1 MVFSFFFLWG
11 KERAAHL
18 LLGDGEVR
26 CRAWCGGGN
35 FWSVGKSESSSCTL
49 RGPGRATLWRS
60 CAPAFLMSFALKFPH
75 FQFFD
80 FFPHFFSHSF
90 GFLPQFHALALCRG
104 CFQRQHEGRCAS
116 FHDMRPMVAVVVL
129 LAGTLALS
137 PCAGELSTKL
147 ELNKKL
153 FVQSSRIFSP
163 LNRPE
168 VAHP

>member
-1 MVFSFFFLWG
+1 
-11 KERAAHL
+11 
-18 LLGDGEVR
+18 
-26 CRAWCGGGN
+26 
-35 FWSVGKSESSSCTL
+35 
-49 RGPGRATLWRS
+49 
-60 CAPAFLMSFALKFPH
+60 
-75 FQFFD
+75 
-80 FFPHFFSHSF
+80 
-90 GFLPQFHALALCRG
+90 
-104 CFQRQHEGRCAS
+104 
-116 FHDMRPMVAVVVL
+116 MRPMVAVVVL